1 MISFVSLLK
10 KHVANELHD
19 IRFVAFCKNK
29 KHDANDLRDIRRV
42 SRFFEE
48 KEKPVAHEM
57 RDIRLVLLQ
66 YCSYIS
72 RTSCVTIDVCHY
84 FQKRNMLRRNC
95 ATVYRVRLR
104 RAFFVWSYLRQLVKL
119 SFLLRV
125 SCPAC
130 SYQNPV

>member
-48 KEKPVAHEM
+48 KPVAHEM

-66 YCSYIS
+66 YCSYML
-72 RTSCVTIDVCHY
+72 RTS
-84 FQKRNMLRRNC
+84 
-95 ATVYRVRLR
+95 
-104 RAFFVWSYLRQLVKL
+104 
-119 SFLLRV
+119 
-125 SCPAC
+125 
-130 SYQNPV
+130 